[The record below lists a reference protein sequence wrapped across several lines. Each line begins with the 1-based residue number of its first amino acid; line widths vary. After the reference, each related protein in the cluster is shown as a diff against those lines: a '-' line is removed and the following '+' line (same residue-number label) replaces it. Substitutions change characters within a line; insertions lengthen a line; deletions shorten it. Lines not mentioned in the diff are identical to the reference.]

1 MLTALL
7 FALLPSAALP
17 HQDAHVGDVQV
28 GAKPVADAHAGHGK
42 LDWFQGTYAELL
54 AEAKK
59 TNKPIFMD
67 YWTTWCG
74 WCKKLDSDTFSDA
87 GVVEQMK
94 SVLCYSVDAEQSDP
108 KAEMDGARLAQRYG
122 VRGYPYLVFAD
133 PSGELCDRISGYL
146 PPADFL
152 RETRRILSGE
162 NTLSELRARV
172 QLEPANLFQRGDY
185 MQRLLQYND
194 PEGARRE
201 GAEIRARVERGEGF
215 DPTQPYE
222 RWRVADLL
230 RRAGDEAGANA
241 QLDAVRQFGA
251 PGVQWLARRAA
262 FDTAVGQVNR
272 GFQTEKKLDASPIVT
287 FLAEE
292 KLPELVYEAWT
303 ARRNLELFTANERR
317 KEQKLDE
324 ASRAR
329 TAARTA
335 AREAWKACPERF
347 KGDAA
352 RDFVMTWLPDAAQL
366 AADEKT
372 MLVEVA
378 RWAVLQF
385 PKDAARHD
393 VLGQA
398 LLAQGHADEAVTAF
412 EKALELAPGRLN
424 TRSRLAEARAALE
437 KK

>member
-7 FALLPSAALP
+7 LALLPTTALP
-17 HQDAHVGDVQV
+17 RQDAQPA
-28 GAKPVADAHAGHGK
+28 AKPAADAHATHGK

-67 YWTTWCG
+67 YWTNWCG
-74 WCKKLDSDTFSDA
+74 WCKKLDTDTFSDA

-94 SVLCYSVDAEQSDP
+94 GVLCYSVDAEQSDP
-108 KAEMDGARLAQRYG
+108 KTEMDGARLAQRYG

-185 MQRLLQYND
+185 MQRLMQYND
-194 PEGARRE
+194 PDGARRE
-201 GAEIRARVERGEGF
+201 GADIRARVERGEGF
-215 DPTQPYE
+215 DKANAYE
-222 RWRVADLL
+222 RWRVADML

-241 QLDAVRQFGA
+241 QLDAIRQFGE
-251 PGVQWLARRAA
+251 PGVRWLARRTA
-262 FDTAVGQVNR
+262 FDTAVGTVNR
-272 GFQTEKKLDASPIVT
+272 GYQTEKKLDASPLVA

-292 KLPELVYEAWT
+292 QLPELVYEAWT
-303 ARRNLELFTANERR
+303 ARRNLELFTASERR

-324 ASRAR
+324 AQRAR
-329 TAARTA
+329 GAARAA

-352 RDFVMTWLPDAAQL
+352 RDFVMTWLPDATQL
-366 AADEKT
+366 SADEKT
-372 MLVEVA
+372 MLVDVA
-378 RWAVLQF
+378 RWAVARF

-424 TRSRLAEARAALE
+424 TRTRLAEARAALE
-437 KK
+437 RR